1 LSIELFILYCNFF
14 LDKSK
19 IWFMRKIIKFLLVV
33 LAVLLVV
40 VLLMVQRIERTPY
53 KETAH
58 YKAWKSQVLDL
69 PVQTGTCRVGW
80 ALQNIT
86 PAKPVPLAGYGK
98 RRGRHYES
106 VHDSVYVRSVALEMG
121 AGQVFFVSADL
132 LFIPPKVVE
141 ALKKKLKN
149 QGIRLKDIHFSAT
162 HSHSSIGGWESTLTG
177 ELFGGKYD
185 PEVVELLAQRFLKAI
200 LASARDLSEGSV
212 SYSEVVDDDDVR
224 YRINLPGGVRDK
236 EIRALTFT
244 KKTGDKAYLITYA
257 AHSTTLSDGNLQLS
271 RDYSGVLVDS
281 LRPAFAVY
289 MAGAVAGM
297 GPVERG
303 VTEFDE
309 ARNEGLS
316 VLYYFNQRKEIP
328 LGDTLVSALIRV
340 PLPEP
345 TARLTRHL
353 ALRPWVFKRFFG
365 DYEAFIKVTR
375 VGNTLL
381 LGMPADF
388 SGEIM
393 VELDAYARKKG
404 LNLVVTSFNGGY
416 IGYITADKLYDSG
429 HYETVTMSW
438 YGYQNGGYFKEI
450 SEDIIDQVALKNR

>member
-1 LSIELFILYCNFF
+1 
-14 LDKSK
+14 
-19 IWFMRKIIKFLLVV
+19 MGKIIKYV
-33 LAVLLVV
+33 LVV
-40 VLLMVQRIERTPY
+40 VIVLVAMLLFMVQRIDRTPY
-53 KETAH
+53 TKTAH
-58 YKAWKSQVLDL
+58 YKAWKEQVWDL
-69 PVQTGTCRVGW
+69 PVEKGTCRVGW
-80 ALQNIT
+80 AMQNIT
-86 PAKPVPLAGYGK
+86 PSEPVPLAGYGK

-106 VHDSVYVRSVALEMG
+106 VHDSVYVRSVALEIG
-121 AGQVFFVSADL
+121 ARQVFFVSADL

-141 ALKKKLKN
+141 AVETKLKG
-149 QGIRLKDIHFSAT
+149 QGIDLKDIHFSAT

-185 PEVVELLAQRFLKAI
+185 PAVVEFLAERFCRAI
-200 LASARDLSEGSV
+200 LASAGDLSEGSV
-212 SYSEVVDDDDVR
+212 SYSEVVDEDDVR
-224 YRINLPGGVRDK
+224 YRLNLPGGVRDV
-236 EIRALTFT
+236 EIRALSFV
-244 KKTGDKAYLITYA
+244 KTSGEKAYLITYS

-281 LRPAFAVY
+281 LRPAFALY

-303 VTEFDE
+303 ITEFDE
-309 ARNEGLS
+309 ARNQGLS
-316 VLYYFNQRKEIP
+316 VLYHFNQRKEAP

-345 TARLTRHL
+345 SARLTRNL
-353 ALRPWVFKRFFG
+353 ALRPWLFKRLFG
-365 DYEAFIKVTR
+365 DYEAYIKVTK

-393 VELDAYARKKG
+393 VELDEYASKKG
-404 LNLVVTSFNGGY
+404 LNLIITSFNGGY
-416 IGYITADKLYDSG
+416 VGYITADKLYDSG

-438 YGYQNGGYFKEI
+438 YGYQSGGYFTTI
-450 SEDIIDQVALKNR
+450 SQDIIDRVAER

>member
-1 LSIELFILYCNFF
+1 
-14 LDKSK
+14 
-19 IWFMRKIIKFLLVV
+19 MRKIIKFV
-33 LAVLLVV
+33 LAVIGVLTLLVLV
-40 VLLMVQRIERTPY
+40 MIQRIDRTPY
-53 KETAH
+53 TETDH
-58 YKAWKSQVLDL
+58 YKEWKAQALDL

-80 ALQNIT
+80 AMRNIT
-86 PAKPVPLAGYGK
+86 PAQPVPLAGYGK
-98 RRGRHYES
+98 RKGRHYES
-106 VHDSVYVRSVALEMG
+106 VHDSVYVRSIALETG
-121 AGQVFFVSADL
+121 SERVFFVSADL

-141 ALKKKLKN
+141 AVENKLKKPGIALKN
-149 QGIRLKDIHFSAT
+149 IHFSAT

-185 PEVVELLAQRFLKAI
+185 PAVVELLAEQFARAI
-200 LASARDLSEGSV
+200 EASANDLDSGRV
-212 SYSEVVDDDDVR
+212 SYSEVIDDEDVR
-224 YRINLPGGVRDK
+224 YRINLPGGVRDR
-236 EIRALTFT
+236 EVRALSFA
-244 KKTGDKAYLITYA
+244 KNNGERAHLITYA
-257 AHSTTLSDGNLQLS
+257 AHSTTLSDRNLQLS

-281 LRPAFAVY
+281 LQPAFGVY

-303 VTEFDE
+303 ETEFDE
-309 ARNEGLS
+309 VRNLGLS
-316 VLYYFNQRKEIP
+316 VLNHFHQRKEIP
-328 LGDTLVSALIRV
+328 LGDTLVSALIPV

-365 DYEAFIKVTR
+365 DYKAYIKVTQ

-393 VELDAYARKKG
+393 VDLDNYARKKG
-404 LNLVVTSFNGGY
+404 LNLIITSFNGGY

-429 HYETVTMSW
+429 HYEAVTMSW
-438 YGYQNGGYFKEI
+438 YGYQNGGYFTEI
-450 SEDIIDQVALKNR
+450 SKDIIDSIAKQ